1 MFKKIKINK
10 EKRLDKSVSDYF
22 DEDKNDNDKNI
33 KCENNLNQKEQEDKN
48 AKSEDIQK
56 IKSEIDDRL
65 KKPKQKGYAISRNS
79 DLKGETN
86 LRDDNKLHSVK
97 KVFLAETLIENAK
110 SPEEL
115 KKLLGTN
122 REEIEKIQLEKR
134 RKLIEFQ
141 KDLYTLPENLN
152 VVKENYDDHV
162 DNIVKLSAAGNKN
175 LLFRS
180 Y

>member
-1 MFKKIKINK
+1 M
-10 EKRLDKSVSDYF
+10 
-22 DEDKNDNDKNI
+22 
-33 KCENNLNQKEQEDKN
+33 
-48 AKSEDIQK
+48 
-56 IKSEIDDRL
+56 
-65 KKPKQKGYAISRNS
+65 
-79 DLKGETN
+79 
-86 LRDDNKLHSVK
+86 
-97 KVFLAETLIENAK
+97 
-110 SPEEL
+110 